1 MQTRAPR
8 LEPVW
13 PRGSCIFLCALVL
26 FVADK
31 VKPALLHGDL
41 WIGNTGAI
49 ADAGPII
56 FDPACFFGHSEYD
69 LAIMSIFGGFS
80 REFFEAY
87 HHLIPRAPGFENRE
101 KVYRLYHLFNQVP
114 IFYQQMSVRACVRA
128 CVHASLVCFSLL
140 RVCVP
145 LSSRVFQ
152 NCITKETLGAQKRAA
167 DTCGPQLNL
176 FGDPAVRS
184 TCIELMREIAP
195 DDEEGAETV

>member
-41 WIGNTGAI
+41 WVGNTGAI
-49 ADAGPII
+49 TGTGPIV

-114 IFYQQMSVRACVRA
+114 ICIIKCLCVHVCVRA
-128 CVHASLVCFSLL
+128 SMRRWCASLFCVSAYHSLAGYFKI
-140 RVCVP
+140 VP
-145 LSSRVFQ
+145 RKKPWERKRELLTRADPSSI
-152 NCITKETLGAQKRAA
+152 CSGTLPCGRRA
-167 DTCGPQLNL
+167 
-176 FGDPAVRS
+176 S
-184 TCIELMREIAP
+184 SS
-195 DDEEGAETV
+195 